1 MCSSTNRV
9 LYKLYCPKRH
19 ISSKRKEKEY
29 ERHLKLSEK
38 SKNDIKLLE
47 KNESTEN
54 LSDEEAITID
64 DEENTNDEDYV
75 LNSTKSSFSESFF
88 ESGNDDM
95 PMRYRHIRAGERR
108 VKPEYYLLMHVLKS
122 KYHMSENMA
131 QGAIIEVANY
141 LFGRKE
147 HGEWKPYKPGEVSD
161 CNTLPSPSNTNRT
174 EPYIEAMILSHIVEE
189 IMCSDSNSVVT
200 YSNDDLL

>member
-1 MCSSTNRV
+1 
-9 LYKLYCPKRH
+9 
-19 ISSKRKEKEY
+19 
-29 ERHLKLSEK
+29 
-38 SKNDIKLLE
+38 
-47 KNESTEN
+47 
-54 LSDEEAITID
+54 
-64 DEENTNDEDYV
+64 
-75 LNSTKSSFSESFF
+75 
-88 ESGNDDM
+88 M

-141 LFGRKE
+141 LSDRKE

-174 EPYIEAMILSHIVEE
+174 EPYIEAMTLSPIVEE

-200 YSNDDLL
+200 YSNDGSSLNRTGNFVVQSFHVNGK